1 MLYLFKA
8 LIAAHAVAGAT
19 GLIAFWVPILARKGG
34 KRHRTWGRVFAYA
47 LLAAG
52 GLAFVM
58 SLMTIAAPW
67 QTHPHLRNGPLD
79 EPTLTGLFGWLM
91 LYLGTLT
98 MSLAWFGLECVLNK
112 RNHAANRHWLNI
124 GLQIAAPI
132 AATMCA
138 YQGWQTGQAIM
149 IGVAPVGFASSWIN
163 LSYIFTAAPE
173 PGAYLQQ
180 HLRAL
185 IGAGISVYTAFLA
198 FGAVQLMPSHAFNP
212 TMWSVPSIVG
222 IGLVLYYKA
231 KLAAGALPHVVP
243 VPVQNPPGTSNSA

>member
-8 LIAAHAVAGAT
+8 LIAAHAIAGAT
-19 GLIAFWVPILARKGG
+19 GLISFWVPVLARKGG
-34 KRHRTWGRVFAYA
+34 GRHRYWGRVFAYA
-47 LLAAG
+47 LLVAG
-52 GLAFVM
+52 GLAIIM

-67 QTHPHLRNGPLD
+67 ETHPHLRNSPLD
-79 EPTLTGLFGWLM
+79 EATLVGLFGWLM

-112 RNHAANRHWLNI
+112 RNHGANRHGLNI
-124 GLQIAAPI
+124 GLQIAAPV
-132 AATMCA
+132 AATICA
-138 YQGWQTGQAIM
+138 YYGWRTGQVIM
-149 IGVAPVGFASSWIN
+149 MGVAPVGFASSWIN
-163 LSYIFTAAPE
+163 LSYIYKAAPG
-173 PGAYLQQ
+173 PGEYLQQ

-212 TMWSVPSIVG
+212 TMWSVPSVVG

-231 KLAAGALPHVVP
+231 KLSASAP
-243 VPVQNPPGTSNSA
+243 NTPGTNTPA